1 MASLHVRLLPFAN
14 GNANGSHMMKMDQEP
29 SPSLKDNNRRKEN
42 ITTPDNFNFG
52 DMPADYRKRY
62 LQMLEQHNKK
72 K

>member
-1 MASLHVRLLPFAN
+1 MAYTYDED
-14 GNANGSHMMKMDQEP
+14 GSRTQSIAQRQQQK
-29 SPSLKDNNRRKEN
+29 RKKE

-62 LQMLEQHNKK
+62 LQMLEEHNKK